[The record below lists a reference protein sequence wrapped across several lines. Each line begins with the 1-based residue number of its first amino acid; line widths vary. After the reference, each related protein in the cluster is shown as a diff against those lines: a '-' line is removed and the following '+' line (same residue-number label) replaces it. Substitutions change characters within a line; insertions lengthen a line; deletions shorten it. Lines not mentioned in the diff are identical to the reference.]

1 MNLKIIMKHQIKENW
16 KIKMKTYFLNV
27 QISKNSLLDKI
38 RIITKKHNFYFYHLI
53 QNKKIKIKMK
63 MNHNMQIQFK
73 IRILI
78 LN

>member
-53 QNKKIKIKMK
+53 QNKKMIMK
-63 MNHNMQIQFK
+63 MNLNIPIQFK
-73 IRILI
+73 ILIFI